1 MIRAL
6 PLRRIFPF
14 AASAAL
20 GAAMAIAV
28 SRMLTLEFRYLAAAG
43 VGIAMLA
50 VAMVFV
56 SRLRDLLFYLLAFNL
71 AFTSIEKT
79 LLRTESPTF
88 VTPGIGVGLADLTLG
103 LLYLIWIARILIKR
117 DMPPRV
123 TGLDLWVLA
132 YVGVHA
138 LSLLTSINASLTVF
152 ETIRVAKYALL
163 YFFIA
168 HNLRRYHIPYL
179 IAGMLCAL
187 TIQASLGVVQ
197 QRTGRLMGV
206 GRTKGAELSYEQYSV
221 AGFEA
226 VRRAE
231 GTTFDSHAFG
241 LYCALVLP
249 IPIMLGVARGI
260 HPYVRTLL
268 AGGFVAGVIGVAI
281 SFSRAGWLATIVAAL
296 ILAGCFVRWREWR
309 LLGVGATAG
318 VVLAVAFTIP
328 FARQIKQRLF
338 EAPPELIDARFE
350 TYETA
355 YTLWKQSPYLG
366 LGANTY
372 MFAMESRM
380 GVVEGDAY
388 FIPPHNMLLLQLTEL
403 GPIGVLVFMGLT
415 VSAIR
420 RGWRVVSRGDDP
432 VLRALAAALTA
443 AVVVLHVEGLTDPIY
458 VTNVTYYLF
467 WFELGLLGGVYALA
481 TAAQRSSEPARVPVV
496 LATPS
501 FSPATRWTYRGG
513 R

>member
-1 MIRAL
+1 VIKAL

-20 GAAMAIAV
+20 GAAMAVAV
-28 SRMLTLEFRYLAAAG
+28 SRLLTLEFRYLAAAC
-43 VGIAMLA
+43 VGIAMIT
-50 VAMVFV
+50 VSMVFI

-79 LLRTESPTF
+79 LLRTDSPTF
-88 VTPGIGVGLADLTLG
+88 VSPGIGVGLADLTLG
-103 LLYLIWIARILIKR
+103 LLYMIWIARILIKR
-117 DMPPRV
+117 DRLPRV
-123 TGLDLWVLA
+123 TGLDFWVLA
-132 YVGVHA
+132 FVGAHA
-138 LSLLTSINASLTVF
+138 LSLLASINESLTVF
-152 ETIRVAKYALL
+152 ETIRVTKYALV
-163 YFFIA
+163 YFYIA

-179 IAGMLCAL
+179 VAGVLCAL

-197 QRTGRLMGV
+197 QRTGRLMGI
-206 GRTKGAELSYEQYSV
+206 GRTKGAELSYEQYAV

-241 LYCALVLP
+241 LYCAMVLP
-249 IPIMLGVARGI
+249 IPIMLGVARGVP
-260 HPYVRTLL
+260 PYVRVLL
-268 AGGFVAGVIGVAI
+268 AGGFAAGVIGVAI
-281 SFSRAGWLATIVAAL
+281 SFSRAGWLSTAVAVL

-309 LLGVGATAG
+309 LLRVATTVGL
-318 VVLAVAFTIP
+318 VLAVVLTVP

-338 EAPPELIDARFE
+338 EAPLELVEARFE

-355 YTLWKQSPYLG
+355 YTLWTQSPYLG

-380 GVVEGDAY
+380 GMVDGEPY

-403 GPIGVLVFMGLT
+403 GPLGVLAFLGLT

-420 RGWRVVSRGDDP
+420 RGFRVVVRSDDQ
-432 VLRALAAALTA
+432 VLRSLAAALMA
-443 AVVVLHVEGLTDPIY
+443 AAVVLHVEGLTDPIY

-467 WFELGLLGGVYALA
+467 WFELGFLGGVYALA
-481 TAAQRSSEPARVPVV
+481 TAAQRSSVPARAPVPS
-496 LATPS
+496 LPS
-501 FSPATRWTYRGG
+501 LSPATH
-513 R
+513 